1 MLAAVKTMN
10 ALATRTIR
18 DTKPL
23 LILQRIAGRER
34 IEAQDCGEVGGNV
47 VWLARRV
54 DIGGEADFARLH
66 KATGGLL
73 FALLLR
79 VLPDS
84 RAAEEMLENV
94 YAEFWQEAVRFGA
107 KREKSLTW
115 LIGVADRQGIGR
127 LPLDNQFELFKT
139 SRADYLPSASD
150 FVSGRLA
157 TK

>member
-1 MLAAVKTMN
+1 MN
-10 ALATRTIR
+10 ALATRTICG
-18 DTKPL
+18 TKAL

-34 IEAQDCGEVGGNV
+34 SETLDNSEVGGNV
-47 VWLARRV
+47 VWLARQV

-84 RAAEEMLENV
+84 GAAEEMLENV
-94 YAEFWQEAVRFGA
+94 YGEFRREAVQFGA
-107 KREKSLTW
+107 KRQKSLTW
-115 LIGVADRQGIGR
+115 LIGIADCCGIGR
-127 LPLDNQFELFKT
+127 LPLNSQFELFKT

-150 FVSGRLA
+150 FVSRRFA
-157 TK
+157 AK